1 MVAVAIIR
9 NGINRHIQL
18 WLVLGSSSPS
28 ISIIRQIG
36 SGKDNNFNITAW
48 FTGINLERKDMKKKL
63 TVLVLV
69 LSIVACAGMSQRQ
82 QTGTAIGT
90 AGGAGIG
97 AVIGGAYGG
106 NTGAWIGGLIGAGL
120 GGLAGYQVASYMDR
134 QEAELNA
141 ALEESRAYNRASIE
155 RDRENT
161 DVLLATFKGD
171 VFFDF
176 DSSAMKP
183 GSYAEIDRVTPVLQ
197 KYNHTAIQVE
207 GHTDQIGTETYN
219 QKLSE
224 QRAEAVKNALIQRG
238 IDPKR
243 IRSIGFG
250 ESQPIS
256 SDNAMN
262 RRVTLRII
270 PLVKEA

>member
-1 MVAVAIIR
+1 
-9 NGINRHIQL
+9 
-18 WLVLGSSSPS
+18 
-28 ISIIRQIG
+28 
-36 SGKDNNFNITAW
+36 
-48 FTGINLERKDMKKKL
+48 MKKKL
-63 TVLVLV
+63 FALVLV

-82 QTGTAIGT
+82 KTGTAIGT
-90 AGGAGIG
+90 AGGAGVG

-120 GGLAGYQVASYMDR
+120 GGLAGYQVGSYMDR

-141 ALEESRAYNRASIE
+141 ALEESRANNQASIE

-176 DSSAMKP
+176 DSAAMKP
-183 GSYAEIDRVTPVLQ
+183 GAYAEIDRVAPILQ
-197 KYNHTAIQVE
+197 KYDHTAIQVE
-207 GHTDQIGTETYN
+207 GHTDQIGTEAYN
-219 QKLSE
+219 QRLSE
-224 QRAEAVKNALIQRG
+224 QRADSVKNALIQRG
-238 IDPKR
+238 IDPNR
-243 IRSIGFG
+243 IRAVGFG

-270 PLVKEA
+270 PLVKEG

>member
-1 MVAVAIIR
+1 MVLIIQR
-9 NGINRHIQL
+9 KGKQKMMKKLIIL
-18 WLVLGSSSPS
+18 LLVLGL
-28 ISIIRQIG
+28 IG
-36 SGKDNNFNITAW
+36 CSGMT
-48 FTGINLERKDMKKKL
+48 
-63 TVLVLV
+63 
-69 LSIVACAGMSQRQ
+69 QRQ

-90 AGGAGIG
+90 AGGAGVG

-134 QEAELNA
+134 QEAELNG

-176 DSSAMKP
+176 DSAAIKS
-183 GSYAEIDRVTPVLQ
+183 GGYTEIDRVTPVLQ

-207 GHTDQIGTETYN
+207 GHTDPIGSETYN
-219 QKLSE
+219 QQLSE
-224 QRAEAVKNALIQRG
+224 RRADTVKNALIQRG
-238 IDPKR
+238 IDPQR
-243 IRSIGFG
+243 IRAIGFG

-256 SDNAMN
+256 SDNATN

-270 PLVKEA
+270 PLVEET

>member
-1 MVAVAIIR
+1 M
-9 NGINRHIQL
+9 
-18 WLVLGSSSPS
+18 
-28 ISIIRQIG
+28 
-36 SGKDNNFNITAW
+36 
-48 FTGINLERKDMKKKL
+48 NLERKIDMKKKL
-63 TVLVLV
+63 MALVLV

-90 AGGAGIG
+90 AGGAGVG

-120 GGLAGYQVASYMDR
+120 GGIAGYQVASYMDR

-161 DVLLATFKGD
+161 DVLLAIFKGD
-171 VFFDF
+171 MFFDF
-176 DSSAMKP
+176 DSSAMKS
-183 GSYAEIDRVTPVLQ
+183 GAYAEIDRVTPVLQ

-207 GHTDQIGTETYN
+207 GHTDQIGTETY
-219 QKLSE
+219 
-224 QRAEAVKNALIQRG
+224 ALIQRG
-238 IDPKR
+238 IDPNR
-243 IRSIGFG
+243 IRAAGFG

>member
-1 MVAVAIIR
+1 MLFR
-9 NGINRHIQL
+9 
-18 WLVLGSSSPS
+18 S
-28 ISIIRQIG
+28 
-36 SGKDNNFNITAW
+36 
-48 FTGINLERKDMKKKL
+48 
-63 TVLVLV
+63 
-69 LSIVACAGMSQRQ
+69 
-82 QTGTAIGT
+82 
-90 AGGAGIG
+90 
-97 AVIGGAYGG
+97 
-106 NTGAWIGGLIGAGL
+106 
-120 GGLAGYQVASYMDR
+120 R
-134 QEAELNA
+134 QESELNA

-176 DSSAMKP
+176 DSAAMKP
-183 GSYAEIDRVTPVLQ
+183 GAYAEIDRVTPVLQ

-207 GHTDQIGTETYN
+207 GHTDQIGSEAYN

-224 QRAEAVKNALIQRG
+224 RRAEAVKNALIQRG
-238 IDPKR
+238 IDPRR
-243 IRSIGFG
+243 IRPVGFG
-250 ESQPIS
+250 ETQPIS

>member
-1 MVAVAIIR
+1 
-9 NGINRHIQL
+9 
-18 WLVLGSSSPS
+18 
-28 ISIIRQIG
+28 
-36 SGKDNNFNITAW
+36 
-48 FTGINLERKDMKKKL
+48 MKKQFVVF
-63 TVLVLV
+63 VLVLLV
-69 LSIVACAGMSQRQ
+69 VACSGMSQRQ
-82 QTGTAIGT
+82 QTGTAVG
-90 AGGAGIG
+90 AVGGAAVG

-106 NTGAWIGGLIGAGL
+106 NTGAWIGGLIGAGV
-120 GGLAGYQVASYMDR
+120 GGLAGHQVGSYMDR
-134 QEAELNA
+134 QESELNA

-171 VFFDF
+171 LFFDF
-176 DSSAMKP
+176 DSAVLKS
-183 GSYAEIDRVTPVLQ
+183 GGYSEIDRVVPVLQ

-207 GHTDQIGTETYN
+207 GHTDQTGSEAYN

-224 QRAEAVKNALIQRG
+224 QRAETVKNALIQRG
-238 IDPKR
+238 IDARR
-243 IRSIGFG
+243 IRTVGFG

>member
-1 MVAVAIIR
+1 
-9 NGINRHIQL
+9 
-18 WLVLGSSSPS
+18 
-28 ISIIRQIG
+28 
-36 SGKDNNFNITAW
+36 
-48 FTGINLERKDMKKKL
+48 MKKKL
-63 TVLVLV
+63 VALVLV
-69 LSIVACAGMSQRQ
+69 LSLIGCVGMSQRQ
-82 QTGTAIGT
+82 QTGTAVGT
-90 AGGAGIG
+90 AGGAGVG

-141 ALEESRAYNRASIE
+141 ALAESRAYNRASIE

-161 DVLLATFKGD
+161 DILLATFKGD

-176 DSSAMKP
+176 DSAALKS
-183 GSYAEIDRVTPVLQ
+183 GGFAEIDRVTPVLQ
-197 KYNHTAIQVE
+197 KYDHTAIQVE
-207 GHTDQIGTETYN
+207 GHTDAIGTETYN
-219 QKLSE
+219 QQLSE
-224 QRAEAVKNALIQRG
+224 RRAAAVKNVLIQHG

-243 IRSIGFG
+243 IRSVGFG

-256 SDNAMN
+256 SSNATN

-270 PLVKEA
+270 PLVDGSVT

>member
-1 MVAVAIIR
+1 VA
-9 NGINRHIQL
+9 
-18 WLVLGSSSPS
+18 
-28 ISIIRQIG
+28 
-36 SGKDNNFNITAW
+36 
-48 FTGINLERKDMKKKL
+48 
-63 TVLVLV
+63 
-69 LSIVACAGMSQRQ
+69 
-82 QTGTAIGT
+82 
-90 AGGAGIG
+90 GAGVG
-97 AVIGGAYGG
+97 AVIGSAIGDSE
-106 NTGAWIGGLIGAGL
+106 GAWIGGLIGAGL

-134 QEAELNA
+134 QEADLNS

-176 DSSAMKP
+176 DSATLKP
-183 GSYAEIDRVTPVLQ
+183 GAYAEIDRVAPVLQ

-219 QKLSE
+219 QSLSE
-224 QRAEAVKNALIQRG
+224 KRAEAVKNALVQRG
-238 IDPKR
+238 IDPNR
-243 IRSIGFG
+243 IRAVGFG

-256 SDNAMN
+256 SNNAMN

>member
-1 MVAVAIIR
+1 M
-9 NGINRHIQL
+9 
-18 WLVLGSSSPS
+18 
-28 ISIIRQIG
+28 
-36 SGKDNNFNITAW
+36 
-48 FTGINLERKDMKKKL
+48 
-63 TVLVLV
+63 
-69 LSIVACAGMSQRQ
+69 
-82 QTGTAIGT
+82 
-90 AGGAGIG
+90 G

-120 GGLAGYQVASYMDR
+120 GGLAGYQVGSYMDR

-141 ALEESRAYNRASIE
+141 ALEESRANNQASIE

-176 DSSAMKP
+176 DSAAMKP
-183 GSYAEIDRVTPVLQ
+183 GAYAEINRVAPILQ
-197 KYNHTAIQVE
+197 KYDHTAIQVE
-207 GHTDQIGTETYN
+207 GHTDQIGTEAYN
-219 QKLSE
+219 QRLSE
-224 QRAEAVKNALIQRG
+224 QRADSVKNALIQRG
-238 IDPKR
+238 IDPNR
-243 IRSIGFG
+243 IRAVGFG

-270 PLVKEA
+270 PLVKEG

>member
-1 MVAVAIIR
+1 MKTKFVA
-9 NGINRHIQL
+9 
-18 WLVLGSSSPS
+18 LVLA
-28 ISIIRQIG
+28 I
-36 SGKDNNFNITAW
+36 
-48 FTGINLERKDMKKKL
+48 M
-63 TVLVLV
+63 LV
-69 LSIVACAGMSQRQ
+69 SCSGMSERQ
-82 QTGTAIGT
+82 QTGTAVG
-90 AGGAGIG
+90 AVGGAAVG

-106 NTGAWIGGLIGAGL
+106 KTGAWIGGLIGAGL
-120 GGLAGYQVASYMDR
+120 GGLAGHQVGSYMDR

-141 ALEESRAYNRASIE
+141 VLAESRANNQASIE

-176 DSSAMKP
+176 DSAILKP
-183 GSYAEIDRVTPVLQ
+183 GAYAEFDRIVPVLK

-207 GHTDQIGTETYN
+207 GHTDQVGSEAYN
-219 QKLSE
+219 QTLSE
-224 QRAEAVKNALIQRG
+224 KRAEAVKNALVQRG
-238 IDPKR
+238 IDPIR
-243 IRSIGFG
+243 IRSVGFG

-256 SDNAMN
+256 SNNALN

>member
-1 MVAVAIIR
+1 
-9 NGINRHIQL
+9 
-18 WLVLGSSSPS
+18 
-28 ISIIRQIG
+28 
-36 SGKDNNFNITAW
+36 
-48 FTGINLERKDMKKKL
+48 MKKKFVAL
-63 TVLVLV
+63 ALVLMV
-69 LSIVACAGMSQRQ
+69 VACAGMSERQ
-82 QTGTAIGT
+82 QTGTAVG
-90 AGGAGIG
+90 AVGGAAAG
-97 AVIGGAYGG
+97 ALIGGAYGG
-106 NTGAWIGGLIGAGL
+106 KTGAWIGGLIGAGV
-120 GGLAGYQVASYMDR
+120 GGLAGHQVGSYMDR
-134 QEAELNA
+134 QESELNA

-176 DSSAMKP
+176 DSAILKP
-183 GSYAEIDRVTPVLQ
+183 GAYAEFDRIVPVLQ

-207 GHTDQIGTETYN
+207 GHTDQTGTEAYN

-224 QRAEAVKNALIQRG
+224 QRAEAVKNALVQRG
-238 IDPKR
+238 IDPMR
-243 IRSIGFG
+243 IRPVGFG

-256 SDNAMN
+256 SNNAMN

>member
-1 MVAVAIIR
+1 LIAIGAGVIISGSTIR
-9 NGINRHIQL
+9 IRYTGTETNTG
-18 WLVLGSSSPS
+18 VGVGSSAGLPVS
-28 ISIIRQIG
+28 ITK
-36 SGKDNNFNITAW
+36 GK
-48 FTGINLERKDMKKKL
+48 KDMKKEFI
-63 TVLVLV
+63 VLVLV
-69 LSIVACAGMSQRQ
+69 LSIVSCAGMSQRQ
-82 QTGTAIGT
+82 KTGTAVGT
-90 AGGAGIG
+90 AGGAGVG
-97 AVIGGAYGG
+97 ALIGGAYGG

-120 GGLAGYQVASYMDR
+120 GGLTGYQVGSYMDR

-141 ALEESRAYNRASIE
+141 ALEESRANNTASIE

-176 DSSAMKP
+176 DSATLKP
-183 GSYAEIDRVTPVLQ
+183 GAYAEIDRVVPVLK
-197 KYNHTAIQVE
+197 KYNQTAIQVE
-207 GHTDQIGTETYN
+207 GYTDQIGTEAYN
-219 QKLSE
+219 QRLSE

-238 IDPKR
+238 IDPTR
-243 IRSIGFG
+243 IRAIGLG

-270 PLVKEA
+270 PLVKEG

>member
-1 MVAVAIIR
+1 M
-9 NGINRHIQL
+9 
-18 WLVLGSSSPS
+18 
-28 ISIIRQIG
+28 
-36 SGKDNNFNITAW
+36 K
-48 FTGINLERKDMKKKL
+48 RKL
-63 TVLVLV
+63 IALILA

-82 QTGTAIGT
+82 KTGTAIGT
-90 AGGAGIG
+90 AGGAGVG

-120 GGLAGYQVASYMDR
+120 GGLAGYQVGSYMDR

-176 DSSAMKP
+176 DSAALKP
-183 GSYAEIDRVTPVLQ
+183 GAYAEIDRIAPVFL
-197 KYNHTAIQVE
+197 KYDHTAIQVE

-219 QKLSE
+219 QRLSE
-224 QRAEAVKNALIQRG
+224 QRAEAAKNALIQKG
-238 IDPKR
+238 IDVQR
-243 IRSIGFG
+243 IRAVGFG

-270 PLVKEA
+270 PLVKES